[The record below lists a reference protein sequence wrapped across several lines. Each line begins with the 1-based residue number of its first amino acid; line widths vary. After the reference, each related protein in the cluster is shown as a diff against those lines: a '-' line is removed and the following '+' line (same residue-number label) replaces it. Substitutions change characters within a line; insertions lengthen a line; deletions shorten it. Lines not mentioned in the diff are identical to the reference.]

1 MSEFK
6 VGIEL
11 YSALIH
17 EWHNL
22 SLVEKARRLE
32 ATKAN
37 TPQEAIINI
46 QYVVADLVDRLA
58 HVSSEDQDIKTLTYT
73 DLSKTLDPATGFIIP
88 RLRDLIEVTQ
98 IKKYDEFQIAFIKTY
113 SSFLFQILEQL
124 LTKSARNHI
133 HQASLMWQADLL
145 PMCEASPKN
154 FKSITQKLDERLD
167 LISYILQNTAQSI
180 RRFAAGP
187 DPIVCKELLGQIM
200 AMIAQRC
207 ESKSKSEKEVDV
219 ADAAERSAPL
229 PLPTR
234 LSKGCTVED
243 LDSNGISK
251 FATGRTFYLRLLD
264 YKKKSRKVSV
274 RITQVDRQD
283 PRKGTYYNINGE
295 FKYRI
300 KPPKA
305 IAFIDQLID
314 AKKKAG
320 KEADSYVFVP
330 FTLSSQGAKKRDFHP
345 TYFKS
350 KAGKRDRTP
359 KEAEFWKHFI
369 ISQKQETHKPKGKPV
384 EMQQCVRLGISKAFD
399 AFWSQNNTA
408 NFSK

>member
-11 YSALIH
+11 YSGLIH
-17 EWHNL
+17 EWHSL
-22 SLVEKARRLE
+22 SRVEKARRLE
-32 ATKAN
+32 SPKAK
-37 TPQEAIINI
+37 TPQEAITNI
-46 QYVVADLVDRLA
+46 QYVVADLVDHLA
-58 HVSSEDQDIKTLTYT
+58 HASSEAQDIRTLTYT
-73 DLSKTLDPATGFIIP
+73 DLSRTLDPSTGFIIP

-113 SSFLFQILEQL
+113 SSFLFQVLEQL

-180 RRFAAGP
+180 RRIAAGP
-187 DPIVCKELLGQIM
+187 DPITCKELLGQIM

-219 ADAAERSAPL
+219 ADAAERSAPI
-229 PLPTR
+229 PLPAR
-234 LSKGCTVED
+234 LSKGCTIED
-243 LDSNGISK
+243 LDSSGISK
-251 FATGRTFYLRLLD
+251 FANGRTFYLRLSD
-264 YKKKSRKVSV
+264 YKEKFKKIPVK
-274 RITQVDRQD
+274 ITQVDRQD
-283 PRKGTYYNINGE
+283 PKKGTYYTINGE

-305 IAFIDQLID
+305 IAFIDQLIE
-314 AKKKAG
+314 AKRKA
-320 KEADSYVFVP
+320 KNETDSYVFVP
-330 FTLSSQGAKKRDFHP
+330 FTLSHKGVKKKDFHP

-359 KEAEFWKHFI
+359 KESEFWKHFI
-369 ISQKQETHKPKGKPV
+369 ISQRKEARKSKGKPM
-384 EMQQCVRLGISKAFD
+384 EAQQCVRLGISKAFNI
-399 AFWSQNNTA
+399 FWSQNNTG
-408 NFSK
+408 NLSK